1 VVSSDGEAAASG
13 VYFYRVTGDD
23 MDESGK
29 LAVIR

>member
-1 VVSSDGEAAASG
+1 VASDDGEAASSG
-13 VYFYRVTGDD
+13 VYFYRITGDR